1 MIERAELSPDDPNY
15 LSAAEAGAEIGRL
28 NASAR
33 QDETIYDNFND
44 DRPGLGIY
52 AILLAAVGFLAS
64 LPAAG
69 VFGLDE
75 QKRWRWSVVVAGLG
89 IGMLALAGAFVISI
103 FRVADPNFVS
113 GAGAFLYFA
122 TGAFLAATSRSTMAE
137 FRRARVFAG
146 EAQQSDDLAHAP
158 DEEAL
163 APA

>member
-1 MIERAELSPDDPNY
+1 MIGNLWSDNNFDAFVDKEVLATYAGYEHTM
-15 LSAAEAGAEIGRL
+15 SAALTRL
-28 NASAR
+28 LTHS
-33 QDETIYDNFND
+33 
-44 DRPGLGIY
+44 
-52 AILLAAVGFLAS
+52 
-64 LPAAG
+64 
-69 VFGLDE
+69 
-75 QKRWRWSVVVAGLG
+75 
-89 IGMLALAGAFVISI
+89 SI